1 MVKTLDVD
9 ATYEIAKRSHNWL
22 KVILAS
28 AWPSQY
34 GCLSPL
40 CSGVSKHFLFVHGF
54 HYMISPQSHVL
65 SQQSMTM
72 ALSGTHCEL
81 VAYTLVISG

>member
-28 AWPSQY
+28 VWPPQY

-40 CSGVSKHFLFVHGF
+40 CSGVSKHFLFEHESR
-54 HYMISPQSHVL
+54 YMIPAQSHVL
-65 SQQSMTM
+65 PQQSMATGSSCHS
-72 ALSGTHCEL
+72 L
-81 VAYTLVISG
+81 

>member
-28 AWPSQY
+28 AWPPQY

-40 CSGVSKHFLFVHGF
+40 CSGVSKHFLFEHGS
-54 HYMISPQSHVL
+54 HYMIPTKSHVL
-65 SQQSMTM
+65 PQQSM
-72 ALSGTHCEL
+72 ANGSSCNSL
-81 VAYTLVISG
+81 